1 MDDPEMSS
9 KSSSVTAFAAA
20 YLTAPPALSGKW
32 LDCALDSDMEQS
44 YLKLLNR
51 LSCRTDITK
60 ILAESATLE
69 RALELAFLQWIGEI
83 YPEKL
88 LKYFKPHVEIYLTS
102 DDPDYDP
109 SRCLKIAVSNAYI
122 NWNDFDISQEIAR
135 SEELWPGTGV
145 AVLNALTKLPYRH
158 YLWTP
163 ENVME
168 FIRDMFWCGYET
180 EHEFLDAEYP
190 DHLTEDEDESD
201 YLFTEE
207 KLEYLKQWEKRT
219 PARKY
224 VHPVGRE
231 LLHVCREV
239 GANKSDSMGF
249 GTTFPEIILWS
260 DEENVLSEILER
272 FELDMQQCDE
282 ERLHAGGTQWRCE
295 DLTEME
301 TILNQIELYIREKEA
316 IVNALIKFKT
326 RMKPWL
332 ETKNKP
338 SR

>member
-1 MDDPEMSS
+1 MDDPKLSS
-9 KSSSVTAFAAA
+9 KGATITAFAAS
-20 YLTAPPALSGKW
+20 YLKAPSALPGKW
-32 LDCALDSDMEQS
+32 LEVPMDSGMELS

-51 LSCRTDITK
+51 LSRRTDIAE
-60 ILAESATLE
+60 ILAGSATLE
-69 RALELAFLQWIGEI
+69 RALERTFLRWMEGI
-83 YPEKL
+83 YPKTL
-88 LKYFKPHVEIYLTS
+88 LKYFKPQIEIYLTP
-102 DDPDYDP
+102 DGPDYDE
-109 SRCLKIAVSNAYI
+109 SRDLKIDLSNMYI

-180 EHEFLDAEYP
+180 EHEFLEAEYP
-190 DHLTEDEDESD
+190 DHLTEYEDESD

-207 KLEYLKQWEKRT
+207 KLGYLKQWEKRT

-260 DEENVLSEILER
+260 DEENVLGDILEK
-272 FELDMQQCDE
+272 FELDMQQCGE
-282 ERLHAGGTQWRCE
+282 TRLHAGGTQWRCE
-295 DLTEME
+295 DLKELDE
-301 TILNQIELYIREKEA
+301 TLDQIELYIREKEA
-316 IVNALIKFKT
+316 LADALINFKM

-332 ETKNKP
+332 ETKKRT